1 LFELS
6 FKTEI
11 LHNMSG
17 KSTFGQ
23 RFRYFFDNTLSRG
36 TISIIS
42 WLAILSFVIVLFF
55 GVVYTLSG
63 LNMDGEDQMGFAE
76 ALWQSLMRSVDP
88 GTVAGDSGWAFR
100 LVGLLITVGGIFIL
114 STLIGVLSSGLDD
127 KLQELR
133 KGRSLVIESGHTLIL
148 GWSPKIIH
156 IMEEL
161 IIANENQKRPRI
173 VILAEK
179 DKVEMEDEIRDH
191 ISHRKNTKIICRTG
205 NPLNII
211 DLEIVNPNEAKSII
225 VLSPAGENPDTHVI
239 KSVLAITHN
248 PKRKEGKYHI
258 VAEIKDKVNLE
269 AANLVGKNEALFVL
283 TPDLTARITAQ
294 TSRQAGL
301 SIIYMQLL
309 CYEGDEMY
317 FKQESSLTGKTYR
330 DAIFAYNTSTVM
342 GYMNKSGVVK
352 INPPMD
358 TVLTDGDKILAIS
371 EDDDTIVLSGLK
383 DFEIEHEFIA
393 ETTHQSSVLKEKNLV
408 LGWNQKGRTIIKE
421 LDKYVG
427 TGSEVHIVSE
437 IEIEDKKIFDLQSV
451 LVNQNVSFERG
462 NIADS
467 STLSKIDVTSF
478 DNIIILSYNHIDPQ
492 EADAKTLISLL
503 HIRNFAEKNNK
514 KVNIVSEMFDQNN
527 RELAAVTKADDFII
541 SDNLISRMLTQLSET
556 RDLKKVF
563 DDLFDADGS
572 EIYLKNSDEYVKT
585 GFSVNFY
592 TVLESAARKNETAIG
607 YRQVKYSHDVD
618 KNYGIVINP
627 LKTYKVTFEEG
638 DKVIVL
644 AED

>member
-1 LFELS
+1 MLR
-6 FKTEI
+6 
-11 LHNMSG
+11 
-17 KSTFGQ
+17 KSTFNQ

-36 TISIIS
+36 TISIIT
-42 WLAILSFVIVLFF
+42 WLALLSFILVLFF
-55 GVVYTLSG
+55 GAIYTFSG
-63 LNMDGEDQMGFAE
+63 LNMDGEDKMGFAE

-100 LVGLLITVGGIFIL
+100 LVGLLVTIGGIFIL

-161 IIANENQKRPRI
+161 IIANENQKKPRI

-179 DKVEMEDEIRDH
+179 DKVEMEDEIRDN
-191 ISHRKNTKIICRTG
+191 ISDRKNTKIICRTG

-211 DLEIVNPNEAKSII
+211 DLDIVNPNEAKSII
-225 VLSPAGENPDTHVI
+225 VLSPAIESSDTHVI

-317 FKQESSLTGKTYR
+317 FKQEPSLVGKTYK
-330 DAIFAYNTSTVM
+330 DALFAYNTSTVM
-342 GYMNKSGVVK
+342 GYMNKAGIVK

-358 TVLTDGDKILAIS
+358 TILADGDKILAIS
-371 EDDDTIVLSGLK
+371 EDDDTIVLSGLT
-383 DFEIEHEFIA
+383 DFEINHEFIV
-393 ETTHQSSVLKEKNLV
+393 ESIRQSSVFKEKNLV

-427 TGSEVHIVSE
+427 AGSEVHIVSE

-467 STLSKIDVTSF
+467 NTLSKINVTSF

-572 EIYLKNSDEYVKT
+572 EIYLKNSEEYVKT
-585 GFSVNFY
+585 GFAVNYY

-607 YRQVKYSHDVD
+607 YRRVKYSHDVD

-627 LKTYKVTFEEG
+627 LKTDKITFEEG

>member
-1 LFELS
+1 MTR
-6 FKTEI
+6 KA
-11 LHNMSG
+11 
-17 KSTFGQ
+17 TFSQ
-23 RFRYFFDNTLSRG
+23 RFRYFFDNTLSKG

-42 WLAILSFVIVLFF
+42 WLALLSFGLVLFF
-55 GVVYTLSG
+55 GIIYLVSG
-63 LNMDGEDQMGFAE
+63 LNMEGEEGMGFFE

-100 LVGLLITVGGIFIL
+100 LVGLFVTIGGIFIL

-127 KLQELR
+127 KLQDLR
-133 KGRSLVIESGHTLIL
+133 KGRSAVIEEGHTLIL

-156 IMEEL
+156 IIEEL
-161 IIANENQKRPRI
+161 IIANENQKKPRI

-179 DKVEMEDEIRDH
+179 DKVEMEDEIRDN
-191 ISHRKNTKIICRTG
+191 IANRKNTKIICRTG

-211 DLEIVNPNEAKSII
+211 DLEIVNPNAAKSII
-225 VLSPAGENPDTHVI
+225 VLSPAVENSDTHVI

-269 AANLVGKNEALFVL
+269 AAHLVGKDEALFVL

-317 FKQESSLTGKTYR
+317 FKNEQALSGSTFKEAL
-330 DAIFAYNTSTVM
+330 FAYENSAVL
-342 GYMNKSGVVK
+342 GYLNEEGKVK

-358 TVLTDGDKILAIS
+358 TQLSVNDKILAIS
-371 EDDDTIVLSGLK
+371 EDDDTILLSGLTN
-383 DFEIEHEFIA
+383 FNIEQEYIA
-393 ETTHQSSVLKEKNLV
+393 KNNQLSLVHKEKNLV

-421 LDKYVG
+421 LDNYVG
-427 TGSEVHIVSE
+427 AGSEVHIVSE
-437 IEIEDKKIFDLQSV
+437 VEVEEKKIFDLQSV
-451 LVNQNVSFERG
+451 LTNQNITFEKG

-467 STLSKIDVTSF
+467 ATLNRIDVTSF
-478 DNIIILSYNHIDPQ
+478 DNIILLSYNHLDPQ

-503 HIRNFAEKNNK
+503 HIRNFAEKEQK

-527 RELAAVTKADDFII
+527 RELATVTKADDFII

-572 EIYLKNSDEYVKT
+572 EIYLKDASKYVKPNVP
-585 GFSVNFY
+585 VNFY
-592 TVLESAARKNETAIG
+592 TVLESAAEKRETAIG
-607 YRQVKYSHDVD
+607 YRIVEKAHSVED
-618 KNYGIVINP
+618 NYGIVINP
-627 LKTYKVTFEEG
+627 LKSEKVSFKEE
-638 DKVIVL
+638 DKIIVL